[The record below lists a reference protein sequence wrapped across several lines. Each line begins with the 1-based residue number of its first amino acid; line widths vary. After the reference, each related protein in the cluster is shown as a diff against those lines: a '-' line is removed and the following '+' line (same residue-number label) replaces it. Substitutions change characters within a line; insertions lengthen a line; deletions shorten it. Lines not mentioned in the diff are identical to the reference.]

1 MADISKIQLPDGT
14 EYNFK
19 DDTSGYIK
27 SPNLPYFTCATGAG
41 TTAKVATLVKGTFT
55 SADLV
60 TGAQILVKFTNS
72 NTVANPTLNANST
85 GAKSIKRYGT
95 TAPST
100 SAATSWNAGNVF
112 LFVYDGSYWM
122 MADWINTSYSAM
134 TTTEI
139 AAGTGTSSRVI
150 TPANLK
156 LAIQTWDHVK
166 SVNGQTGVVVLDA
179 ADVSA
184 VDTSAVGAA
193 NGVAPLNASGKID
206 SSYLPPGSAS
216 VSDVRVNNTS
226 VVSNNVANIPL
237 ASTTKTGVVS
247 TAMQSFTGEKTFHD
261 QVNVIGNAAVRMSS
275 GSETEAVGYQ
285 VEDFN
290 GSVAGDMIMTVT
302 LIDGDKY
309 PRRFR
314 FRQYGLVQST
324 CERQSY
330 CETYSLP
337 AGPLDLTDNANYD
350 IITTKNPHAIPTE
363 TLSVTAG
370 TNVTITQSEVK
381 RSGNIVQGYI
391 KFTTSE
397 QINAYAYVVTGL
409 PAFDVSSV
417 FPLLSTY
424 NGILTTASLYCDRGN
439 AGLRVGAANLPV
451 GSYAVSFSY
460 IAQ

>member
-1 MADISKIQLPDGT
+1 MADISKVQLPDGT

-27 SPNLPYFTCATGAG
+27 SPNVPYFTCATSAG
-41 TTAKVATLVKGTFT
+41 TTAKVATLVSGTFT

-72 NTVANPTLNANST
+72 NTVASPTLNANST

-150 TPANLK
+150 TPTNLK
-156 LAIQTWDHVK
+156 LAIQTWAQVK
-166 SVNGQTGVVVLDA
+166 SVNEQTGNVTLTA
-179 ADVSA
+179 SDVSA

-216 VSDVRVNNTS
+216 VSDVQVNGTS
-226 VVSNNVANIPL
+226 VVSNDVANIPL
-237 ASTTKTGVVS
+237 ADASTVGVVS
-247 TAMQSFTGEKTFHD
+247 TAAQTFAGEKTFND
-261 QVNVIGNAAVRMSS
+261 PITVKADAMLQMLPGT
-275 GSETEAVGYQ
+275 ETDAVGYAIK
-285 VEDFN
+285 DF
-290 GSVAGDMIMTVT
+290 GGTRAGDMIMTVT
-302 LIDGDKY
+302 AINGNKY

-314 FRQYGLVQST
+314 WRQYGIVAST
-324 CERQSY
+324 AERQTY

-337 AGPLDLTDNANYD
+337 TGPLDLSANANYD
-350 IITTKNPHAIPTE
+350 IVTTKPVTPAE
-363 TLSVTAG
+363 TYAANVLGNLGIHKFSMSAAKAVTVPANYRGVLYVMDSAG
-370 TNVTITQSEVK
+370 GNCGEYFIISSSTGATGYTAVKTASNFTLTNGTGSITLTPA
-381 RSGNIVQGYI
+381 SGTRYCMLLDING
-391 KFTTSE
+391 FTT
-397 QINAYAYVVTGL
+397 V
-409 PAFDVSSV
+409 
-417 FPLLSTY
+417 
-424 NGILTTASLYCDRGN
+424 
-439 AGLRVGAANLPV
+439 
-451 GSYAVSFSY
+451 
-460 IAQ
+460 